1 MEKNLI
7 EINTNIASVQN
18 QILMKKGYSPY
29 YGTINEAS
37 RVITDMDHFPYTR
50 FFRGVYYSSS
60 PTVFER
66 EAGWRPTRNNCYK
79 NQNCVEKNSYPNNCW
94 EYPCSTVLP
103 CYQKADKDGI
113 NNPCI
118 VLYR

>member
-37 RVITDMDHFPYTR
+37 HVISDMDHFPYTR
-50 FFRGVYYSSS
+50 FFRGVYYSSN

-66 EAGWRPTRNNCYK
+66 EAGWRPVRNNCYK
-79 NQNCVEKNSYPNNCW
+79 NQNCN
-94 EYPCSTVLP
+94 
-103 CYQKADKDGI
+103 
-113 NNPCI
+113 
-118 VLYR
+118 